1 MSALAVLDRGFQVSV
16 EQAAQTLTAFVVS
29 AGRRGMNV
37 RMRVDDFMSVTQ
49 ARFVDASVD
58 RDAAP

>member
-1 MSALAVLDRGFQVSV
+1 V

-29 AGRRGMNV
+29 TGQRGMSV

-49 ARFVDASVD
+49 ARFVDASID